1 MTYNPS
7 ILCSDSQAGDTLV
20 GIFDLSLAPELL
32 LYAYVPALLLAV
44 VMGFYIAYQ
53 SRSKF
58 KLQGRLF
65 LLLTLLFSLYLIN
78 DTVQWLAIPAGIVH
92 FSWQMVLLIKTFLL
106 IVLYYFFYSFITN
119 QDLSNTG
126 KYLLFS
132 LLIPTLLILPTSL
145 NIESFNLGECQG
157 NIGIFYSYVYLIEFI
172 VLTLIVTTTLKR
184 IKKTNGG
191 ERTQTLLTA
200 IGLSLVVLFLFGTD
214 IIGEYTGAFEV
225 LLIAPAGMLVFLS
238 LIAFLIVRYR
248 AFDAKMLAVQALV
261 VAIVS
266 LVGSQL
272 FFIKSSVNFTITSI
286 TLLFTLVAGYFLVRS
301 VKREVRQREEIQQLA
316 QELARANERLERLDK
331 LKSEFVSIASHQ
343 LRSPLTTMIG
353 YASMLRDGSYGKL
366 PAKAQE
372 AANRIEDSSRLMASS
387 VEDYLNVSR
396 IEAGHMKYNLTDFSL
411 AEQALH
417 VTDDIRPV
425 ALKQSIVL
433 LYRTKLESQGMV
445 NADKGKTEQIL
456 HNLINNAIKYTEKGT
471 ITVVL
476 HDDLKNKKLFVD
488 VIDTGIGMS
497 PETLGSIFQKF
508 ERGSNANSTNIHGTG
523 LGLYTAAKLAE
534 AMGGNI
540 TAHSEGEGKG
550 SRFTLTLPL
559 LA

>member
-1 MTYNPS
+1 M
-7 ILCSDSQAGDTLV
+7 

-331 LKSEFVSIASHQ
+331 LKD
-343 LRSPLTTMIG
+343 R
-353 YASMLRDGSYGKL
+353 K
-366 PAKAQE
+366 
-372 AANRIEDSSRLMASS
+372 S
-387 VEDYLNVSR
+387 VV
-396 IEAGHMKYNLTDFSL
+396 
-411 AEQALH
+411 
-417 VTDDIRPV
+417 
-425 ALKQSIVL
+425 
-433 LYRTKLESQGMV
+433 
-445 NADKGKTEQIL
+445 
-456 HNLINNAIKYTEKGT
+456 
-471 ITVVL
+471 
-476 HDDLKNKKLFVD
+476 
-488 VIDTGIGMS
+488 
-497 PETLGSIFQKF
+497 
-508 ERGSNANSTNIHGTG
+508 
-523 LGLYTAAKLAE
+523 
-534 AMGGNI
+534 
-540 TAHSEGEGKG
+540 
-550 SRFTLTLPL
+550 
-559 LA
+559 